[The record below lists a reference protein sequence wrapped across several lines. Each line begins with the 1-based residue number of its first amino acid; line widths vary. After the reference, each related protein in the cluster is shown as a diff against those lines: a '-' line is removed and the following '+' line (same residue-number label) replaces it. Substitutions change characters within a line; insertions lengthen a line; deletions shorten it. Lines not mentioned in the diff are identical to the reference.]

1 MVTFRPALEVPV
13 YGEVSE
19 TVMHKD
25 WASLVYSATSIMPP
39 KVRAFLDFTQEFMGP
54 FLDSKAPRMQEE
66 SLDE

>member
-1 MVTFRPALEVPV
+1 MTFRPALEVPV

-19 TVMHKD
+19 TVVHKE
-25 WASLVYSATSIMPP
+25 WVSLVYSATNITPL

>member
-1 MVTFRPALEVPV
+1 
-13 YGEVSE
+13 
-19 TVMHKD
+19 MHKD
-25 WASLVYSATSIMPP
+25 WASLVYSATNIMPP